1 MSLLILQQY
10 QHPPD
15 PHIIIIVHL
24 IRVNILVTLRKTYT
38 DTRDPDIGT
47 TSFIDVTNAN
57 LFQIL

>member
-15 PHIIIIVHL
+15 QYIIIIVHL
-24 IRVNILVTLRKTYT
+24 ILVNILVTLRKMST
-38 DTRDPDIGT
+38 DTRDPAIGM
-47 TSFIDVTNAN
+47 TSFIGVTNAN